1 LQRRAIADNIPGM
14 IYCDM
19 EDLNGSVR
27 LAERTD
33 KDDQGYWR
41 SDELLAAGAGETTHK
56 VNLYLRHNSLKL
68 TTFHVEGLNNRTFHL
83 GLTIKLDRSK
93 LLELLHVLRAMS
105 EK

>member
-1 LQRRAIADNIPGM
+1 M

-19 EDLNGSVR
+19 EGLNGSVR

-33 KDDQGYWR
+33 KDDRGYWR
-41 SDELLAAGAGETTHK
+41 SDELLAAAGAGETTHK
-56 VNLYLRHNSLKL
+56 VSLYLRHNSLEL
-68 TTFHVEGLNNRTFHL
+68 NTFHVEGLNNRAFHL